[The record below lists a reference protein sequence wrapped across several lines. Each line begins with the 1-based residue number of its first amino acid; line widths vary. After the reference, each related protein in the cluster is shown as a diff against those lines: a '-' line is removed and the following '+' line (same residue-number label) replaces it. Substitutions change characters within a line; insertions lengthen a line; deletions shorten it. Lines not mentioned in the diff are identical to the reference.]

1 MQMDQ
6 FENMNIEQLQHI
18 KYLMIVMKKNS
29 KKFEDLDSEFLNKYL
44 TNEEIILFYKALCM
58 YYKNK
63 PKVNEPKLFWDEYN
77 PYKVL
82 GVSEKEYTKEELLN
96 ILKCSMN
103 ELKLEKNKQKRKI
116 LTDKI
121 LDAYNDIINK
131 RV

>member
-29 KKFEDLDSEFLNKYL
+29 KKFEYLDSEFLNKYL

-63 PKVNEPKLFWDEYN
+63 PKVNEKKEDNKDYFKKSYLDMYN
-77 PYKVL
+77 QNDDYKKDSFN
-82 GVSEKEYTKEELLN
+82 GK
-96 ILKCSMN
+96 
-103 ELKLEKNKQKRKI
+103 KNGKRFK
-116 LTDKI
+116 
-121 LDAYNDIINK
+121 
-131 RV
+131 